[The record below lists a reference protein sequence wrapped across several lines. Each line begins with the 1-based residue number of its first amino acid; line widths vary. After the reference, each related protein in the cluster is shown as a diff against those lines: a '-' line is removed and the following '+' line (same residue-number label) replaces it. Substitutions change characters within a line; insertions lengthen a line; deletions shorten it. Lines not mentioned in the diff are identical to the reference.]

1 MKSIEGHQLARRSAW
16 PALATLELLFKQLWI
31 PEVTQNA
38 ELN

>member
-1 MKSIEGHQLARRSAW
+1 MKSIEGHQLACPSAW
-16 PALATLELLFKQLWI
+16 PALVTFELFFKQLWI